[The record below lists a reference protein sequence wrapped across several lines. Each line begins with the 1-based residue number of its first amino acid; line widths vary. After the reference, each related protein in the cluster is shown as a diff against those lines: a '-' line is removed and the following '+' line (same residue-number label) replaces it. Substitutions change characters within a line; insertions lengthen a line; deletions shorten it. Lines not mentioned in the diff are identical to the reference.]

1 MLSDAVWTM
10 RTPGLLPSLTFW
22 LLIGAA
28 AVDTELAWP
37 ICFANA
43 TCADGSTGHQAHG
56 QRYLFDIDVEGPQ
69 GGAASTVFLRR
80 PHFDPVVRFS
90 FPVVLLDALMED
102 ESLSIDISVCAIQ
115 GIPTSCRRARRR

>member
-1 MLSDAVWTM
+1 MG
-10 RTPGLLPSLTFW
+10 TPGLLPSLTFW

-28 AVDTELAWP
+28 AVETELAWP

-43 TCADGSTGHQAHG
+43 TCADGSADHQAHG
-56 QRYLFDIDVEGPQ
+56 QRYMFNIDVEGPQ

-115 GIPTSCRRARRR
+115 GIPTSYRRVRRR

>member
-1 MLSDAVWTM
+1 MG
-10 RTPGLLPSLTFW
+10 TPGLLPSLTFW

-28 AVDTELAWP
+28 AVDTDLAWP

-43 TCADGSTGHQAHG
+43 TCADGSAG
-56 QRYLFDIDVEGPQ
+56 QRCLIDIDVEGPQ